1 MSASH
6 DTEVVVFSSGP
17 CREPDVAGQS
27 DRGTH
32 DSCPLPVVLLVT
44 TLVASGCS
52 DSSPTSPTPDA
63 APFSS
68 TDLIVGTGA
77 EATNGKTLTVH
88 YTLWLY
94 SSSAADHKGTQVQT
108 TSGGSPYTF
117 VLGAGRVI
125 AGWDQG
131 VPGMKVGGRR
141 ELVIPPSLGYGAS
154 AQQGIPANSTLVF
167 DIDLLGVQ

>member
-1 MSASH
+1 MIRLA
-6 DTEVVVFSSGP
+6 
-17 CREPDVAGQS
+17 
-27 DRGTH
+27 
-32 DSCPLPVVLLVT
+32 LPVVLLGT
-44 TLVASGCS
+44 MLLVGACS
-52 DSSPTSPTPDA
+52 DSSPAAPTPVNV
-63 APFSS
+63 PFSS

-77 EATNGKTLTVH
+77 EATNGKTLTVN

-94 SSSAADHKGTQVQT
+94 SETAADHKGTQVQT
-108 TSGGSPYTF
+108 TVGGSPFTF

-141 ELVIPPSLGYGAS
+141 ELVIPPSLGYGSS
-154 AQQGIPANSTLVF
+154 AQPGIPANSTLVF

>member
-1 MSASH
+1 MIRLA
-6 DTEVVVFSSGP
+6 
-17 CREPDVAGQS
+17 
-27 DRGTH
+27 
-32 DSCPLPVVLLVT
+32 LPVVLLGT
-44 TLVASGCS
+44 TLLVGACS
-52 DSSPTSPTPDA
+52 DSSPAAPTPVNV
-63 APFSS
+63 PFSS

-77 EATNGKTLTVH
+77 EATNGKTLTVN

-94 SSSAADHKGTQVQT
+94 SETAADHKRTQVQT
-108 TSGGSPYTF
+108 TVGGSPFTF

-141 ELVIPPSLGYGAS
+141 ELVIPPSLGYGSS
-154 AQQGIPANSTLVF
+154 AQPGIPANSTLVF

>member
-1 MSASH
+1 MI
-6 DTEVVVFSSGP
+6 
-17 CREPDVAGQS
+17 RVA
-27 DRGTH
+27 
-32 DSCPLPVVLLVT
+32 LPVVLLVT
-44 TLVASGCS
+44 MLVAPGCS
-52 DSSPTSPTPDA
+52 DSSPAAPTPDA

-77 EATNGKTLTVH
+77 EATNGRTLTVH

-94 SSSAADHKGTQVQT
+94 SASAADHKGAQVQT
-108 TSGGSPYTF
+108 TIGGAPFPF

-131 VPGMKVGGRR
+131 VPGMRVGGRR
-141 ELVIPPSLGYGAS
+141 ELVIPPSLGYGSA

-167 DIDLLGVQ
+167 DIDLLSVS

>member
-1 MSASH
+1 MIRLA
-6 DTEVVVFSSGP
+6 
-17 CREPDVAGQS
+17 
-27 DRGTH
+27 
-32 DSCPLPVVLLVT
+32 LPVVLLGT
-44 TLVASGCS
+44 ALLVGACS
-52 DSSPTSPTPDA
+52 DSSPAAPTPVNV
-63 APFSS
+63 PFSS

-77 EATNGKTLTVH
+77 EATNGKTLTVN

-94 SSSAADHKGTQVQT
+94 SETAADHKGTQVQT
-108 TSGGSPYTF
+108 TVGGSPFTF

-141 ELVIPPSLGYGAS
+141 ELVIPPSLGYGSS
-154 AQQGIPANSTLVF
+154 AQPGIPANSTLVF

>member
-1 MSASH
+1 MI
-6 DTEVVVFSSGP
+6 
-17 CREPDVAGQS
+17 RVA
-27 DRGTH
+27 
-32 DSCPLPVVLLVT
+32 LPVVLLVT
-44 TLVASGCS
+44 TLVACGCS
-52 DSSPTSPTPDA
+52 SSSPAAPTPDA

-77 EATNGKTLTVH
+77 EATNGKTLTVN

-108 TSGGSPYTF
+108 TIGGSPFTF

-125 AGWDQG
+125 AGWEQG

-141 ELVIPPSLGYGAS
+141 ELVIPPSLGYGGAP
-154 AQQGIPANSTLVF
+154 QPGIPSNSTLVF
-167 DIDLLGVQ
+167 DIDLLSVG

>member
-1 MSASH
+1 MIRIA
-6 DTEVVVFSSGP
+6 
-17 CREPDVAGQS
+17 
-27 DRGTH
+27 
-32 DSCPLPVVLLVT
+32 LPVVLLGT
-44 TLVASGCS
+44 TLLVGACS
-52 DSSPTSPTPDA
+52 DSSPAAPTPVNV
-63 APFSS
+63 PFSS

-77 EATNGKTLTVH
+77 EATNGKTLTVN

-94 SSSAADHKGTQVQT
+94 SETAADHKGTQVQT
-108 TSGGSPYTF
+108 TVGGSPFTF

-141 ELVIPPSLGYGAS
+141 ELVIPPSLGYGSS
-154 AQQGIPANSTLVF
+154 AQPGIPANSTLVF

>member
-1 MSASH
+1 MTRIA
-6 DTEVVVFSSGP
+6 
-17 CREPDVAGQS
+17 
-27 DRGTH
+27 
-32 DSCPLPVVLLVT
+32 LPIALLVT
-44 TLVASGCS
+44 ILVACGC
-52 DSSPTSPTPDA
+52 DSSSPAAPTPDS

-94 SSSAADHKGTQVQT
+94 SNSAADHKGTQVQT
-108 TSGGSPYTF
+108 SIGGAPFTF
-117 VLGAGRVI
+117 VLGVRQVI

-141 ELVIPPSLGYGAS
+141 ELVIPPNLGYGSS
-154 AQQGIPANSTLVF
+154 AQPGIPANSTLVF